1 MLFVSVSCL
10 LFGIN
15 LYCNSGWP
23 CPPDKGHTFFPWEK
37 MCPHITEKCW
47 GREICADVAVARP
60 WRCRTSHVQIV
71 SHQQKGPSSSHVAA
85 AAAADAVVTSVPWGW
100 ADAEPLQRGIPQSMR
115 ASSPGPVHPHH
126 ATLPHPTPASKK
138 VMQRLPCAA
147 CLGRMVQACPIRVQE
162 LKGFGDI

>member
-23 CPPDKGHTFFPWEK
+23 CPPYKGHAFFPWEK

-71 SHQQKGPSSSHVAA
+71 SHQQKGLCSSHVV
-85 AAAADAVVTSVPWGW
+85 ADTVVTSMPWGW
-100 ADAEPLQRGIPQSMR
+100 ADVEPQQRRVPQSMR
-115 ASSPGPVHPHH
+115 ASVALALYTPTAPPLLTPPPPPRRRCKDCPVQ
-126 ATLPHPTPASKK
+126 PAWEGWFRHVPSGS
-138 VMQRLPCAA
+138 RS
-147 CLGRMVQACPIRVQE
+147 
-162 LKGFGDI
+162 